1 MALNK
6 MSGIDTKLVEKAYVG
21 MKNHISSKKK
31 ERLAKKEMKAYD
43 KYSEARSE
51 GSKKTGKLYDKLVN
65 KQTKSIKAGVN
76 VKYK

>member
-6 MSGIDTKLVEKAYVG
+6 MSGIDPKLVEKAYVG
-21 MKNHISSKKK
+21 MKNHISSNKK

-51 GSKKTGKLYDKLVN
+51 GSKKTGKLYDKLVK
-65 KQTKSIKAGVN
+65 KQTRSINAGVN